1 MPRIRS
7 TSSVRASTQG
17 SNGSS
22 PSPLFRA
29 SGVVRAEPEARTSFA
44 VVVEGP
50 PTPQPRESFSPV
62 VNKRTGQLVRG
73 ANGRPVM
80 TSFIPSRKRAD
91 GTKVE
96 HPIHA
101 FKAALLAAFRA
112 AAKRTAS
119 ADQRL
124 AFIFPV
130 SQPVEVR
137 MRFLYARMKSVR
149 WRADERGVEPTSA
162 VDDIDNLQK
171 AVFDALTAPRTHAD
185 RDGDY
190 LLADDRF
197 VYSVRAE
204 KAVTEGAER
213 CEIVF
218 RW

>member
-7 TSSVRASTQG
+7 TSSARASTQG

-29 SGVVRAEPEARTSFA
+29 SGVIRATDDGHGSFA
-44 VVVEGP
+44 VLIEGP
-50 PTPQPRESFSPV
+50 PTPQPRETFSPL

-80 TSFIPSRKRAD
+80 TSFIPARKRAD

-112 AAKRTAS
+112 AAEKAGAATAFP
-119 ADQRL
+119 L
-124 AFIFPV
+124 A
-130 SQPVEVR
+130 QPIQMR
-137 MRFLYARMKSVR
+137 ARFLYERMKSVR
-149 WRADERGVEPTSA
+149 WPLDERGVEPTSA

-171 AVFDALTAPRTHAD
+171 AVLDALTAPRTVAD
-185 RDGDY
+185 RNGTY
-190 LLADDRF
+190 LLTDDRF

-204 KAVTEGAER
+204 KTVDEGTER